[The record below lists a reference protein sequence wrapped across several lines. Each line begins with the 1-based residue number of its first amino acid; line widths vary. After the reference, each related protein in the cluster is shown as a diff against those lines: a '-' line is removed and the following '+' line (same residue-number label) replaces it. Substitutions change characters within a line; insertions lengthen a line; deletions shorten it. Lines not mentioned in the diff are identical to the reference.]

1 MEVKLVT
8 DEKIAETSSKGNQEK
23 WFDKE
28 TDKWYKVDR
37 MGYEALSETV
47 ISRLLQ
53 YSNIKN
59 ETPFTFVSYDIE
71 RVKVHSRERNA
82 CISNNFLGEKQS
94 IITVSHLLKQFV
106 SKDYM
111 KKLKTL
117 SSDKKRIEYLAQ
129 MVKEITK
136 LYDFPEYLALLFEID
151 ALFVNDDRHLNNI
164 AVIEENGKFSYC
176 PVFDNGAG
184 LLSDIVDYPMDIS
197 ARGLL
202 KTVKARPFNMSFNR
216 QKNIVTE
223 LYGRQLAIKKFK
235 KAEIVDVTSDLLEF
249 YSERDRGLILDRV
262 TETILYRQKY

>member
-1 MEVKLVT
+1 MEIKLVT

-28 TDKWYKVDR
+28 TNKWYKVDR

-53 YSNIKN
+53 CSNIKT
-59 ETPFTFVSYDIE
+59 ETPFTFVSYDVE
-71 RVKVHSRERNA
+71 KVNVHSRERNA
-82 CISNNFLGEKQS
+82 CVSNNFLSECQS
-94 IITVSHLLKQFV
+94 IVTVSHILKQSV

-111 KKLKTL
+111 RKLKNL
-117 SSDKKRIEYLAQ
+117 RGDKKRVEYLAET
-129 MVKEITK
+129 VKEITG
-136 LYDFPEYLALLFEID
+136 LESFPEYLALLFEID

-164 AVIEENGKFSYC
+164 AVIEENGEFSYC

-184 LLSDIVDYPMDIS
+184 LLSDVFDFPMDI
-197 ARGLL
+197 APLGLL
-202 KTVKARPFNMSFNR
+202 KTVKARPFNLSFNR

-223 LYGRQLAIKKFK
+223 LYGRQLDIKKFK
-235 KAEIVDVTSDLLEF
+235 RNEIVDVTSDLLEF
-249 YSERDRGLILDRV
+249 YPERDRGIILDRV